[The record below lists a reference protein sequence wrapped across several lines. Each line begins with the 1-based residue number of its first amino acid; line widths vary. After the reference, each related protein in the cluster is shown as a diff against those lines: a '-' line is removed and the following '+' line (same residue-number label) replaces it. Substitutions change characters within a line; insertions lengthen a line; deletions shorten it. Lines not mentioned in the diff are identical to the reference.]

1 MRIEH
6 KYRSST
12 ICGQFFRPTMQWWSI
27 CSLCSMWWNISTEN
41 TTGKWKIEYFKS
53 QIHSCVAIIWEAFSL
68 KVRANRISVIAEY
81 LYMIVIS
88 KVKASTGYQ
97 SKQFSD
103 DSSRTLIATWI
114 ILRQNKNNN
123 DVAKFPL
130 PRFFALP
137 FTSLLF
143 FRCLE
148 HDVWHQLLWRW
159 VIKCK

>member
-1 MRIEH
+1 MNTNVVH
-6 KYRSST
+6 QLFAGNFSAPQCNDDRSARFARCDETYPQKIQLVNGKSNILKAKST
-12 ICGQFFRPTMQWWSI
+12 QLW
-27 CSLCSMWWNISTEN
+27 LL
-41 TTGKWKIEYFKS
+41 
-53 QIHSCVAIIWEAFSL
+53 WEAFSL

-103 DSSRTLIATWI
+103 DSSRTLITTWI